1 MKLKL
6 KIFSFVQ
13 LICILLIQSCSPI
26 FNGIYGFK
34 KLKNLTEDEIIKTA
48 VKFNIPLENCLVLDT
63 NYKSLLKSFDTL
75 TQAEAVK
82 NHYQPLQMLYF
93 NKDKKLISF
102 HANCYAGGFPNLKWN
117 RSNSFSVFPP
127 QTVAPLDSLFG
138 YSMILKYTQNL
149 KPSGQNLR
157 EPMVN
162 EYIVLVFWNR
172 FLGRQSK
179 RMISLLQENA
189 ALAKDKNLKIIYIN
203 NDNFFVQNLD

>member
-1 MKLKL
+1 MKLNFKVIQPL
-6 KIFSFVQ
+6 
-13 LICILLIQSCSPI
+13 LLIGLFSLQSCSPI

-34 KLKNLTEDEIIKTA
+34 KLKTLTEDEIITTA
-48 VKFNIPLENCLVLDT
+48 IKFNIPLENCLVLDT

-75 TQAEAVK
+75 TQAETVK

-93 NKDKKLISF
+93 NKDKELISF
-102 HANCYAGGFPNLKWN
+102 HANCFAGGFPNLKWN
-117 RSNSFSVFPP
+117 RTNSFSTFPP
-127 QTVAPLDSLFG
+127 QTVAPLDTLFS

-149 KPSGQNLR
+149 KPSGQNFR

-162 EYIVLVFWNR
+162 EYIALVFWNR

-179 RMISLLQENA
+179 KMISLLQQNA
-189 ALAKDKNLKIIYIN
+189 ALAKEKNLKIIYIN

>member
-1 MKLKL
+1 MKLNL
-6 KIFSFVQ
+6 KVIQ
-13 LICILLIQSCSPI
+13 PLLLIGLFSLQSCSPI

-34 KLKNLTEDEIIKTA
+34 KLKTLTEDEIITTA

-75 TQAEAVK
+75 TQAETVK

-102 HANCYAGGFPNLKWN
+102 HANCYAGGFPNLKWD
-117 RSNSFSVFPP
+117 RTKSFSTFPP

-138 YSMILKYTQNL
+138 YSMILKYTHKLKPMAQNL
-149 KPSGQNLR
+149 NEQ
-157 EPMVN
+157 MVD
-162 EYIVLVFWNR
+162 EYVVLVFWNR

-179 RMISLLQENA
+179 RMIALLQQNA

>member
-1 MKLKL
+1 MKLNFKVIQPL
-6 KIFSFVQ
+6 
-13 LICILLIQSCSPI
+13 LLIGLFSLQSCSPI

-34 KLKNLTEDEIIKTA
+34 KLKTLTEDEIITTA
-48 VKFNIPLENCLVLDT
+48 VKFNIPLENCFVLDT

-75 TQAEAVK
+75 TQAETVK

-93 NKDKKLISF
+93 NKDKELISF
-102 HANCYAGGFPNLKWN
+102 HANCFAGGFPNLKWN
-117 RSNSFSVFPP
+117 RTSSFSTFPP
-127 QTVAPLDSLFG
+127 QTVAPLDNLFS

-149 KPSGQNLR
+149 KPSAQNFS

-179 RMISLLQENA
+179 KMISILQQNA
-189 ALAKDKNLKIIYIN
+189 ALAKEKNLKIIYIN